1 MNENNKVVQEK
12 EALLIIESLG
22 HAALVFVNKRLVGGN
37 SNRCKETLFS
47 FFMCYF
53 FFPMVAKSLL
63 LVIHLKVK
71 LILLQVFSQLRLL
84 AGFCFTWRSN

>member
-1 MNENNKVVQEK
+1 MFSLDILIADIFVCIDSINVNENNEVVQEK
-12 EALLIIESLG
+12 EALLIVESLG

-53 FFPMVAKSLL
+53 FLMVAKSLL
-63 LVIHLKVK
+63 LVIHLKFK
-71 LILLQVFSQLRLL
+71 LILL
-84 AGFCFTWRSN
+84 